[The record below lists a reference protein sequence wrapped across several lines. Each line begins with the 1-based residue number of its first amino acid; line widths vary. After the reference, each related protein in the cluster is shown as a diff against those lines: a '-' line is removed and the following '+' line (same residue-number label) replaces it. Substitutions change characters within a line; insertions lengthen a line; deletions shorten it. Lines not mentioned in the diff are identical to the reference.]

1 MSKVDELLWQMWLDE
16 HGEEDFDEHKTKIKQ
31 AIQALIADQMAEYQA
46 QLLKDYKEDIAT
58 AVREA
63 RIDELEHIISG
74 SEHSDD
80 DFDWYEL
87 TKKEYVGTKYYSEVR
102 HLDKDSR
109 IAQLKE
115 GAQE

>member
-1 MSKVDELLWQMWLDE
+1 MSIDCDPIDEAIFDIEDYVGGNIEGIDKVDRMAFTVFLR
-16 HGEEDFDEHKTKIKQ
+16 KTLTT
-31 AIQALIADQMAEYQA
+31 AIS
-46 QLLKDYKEDIAT
+46 T

-74 SEHSDD
+74 SEYSDD
-80 DFDWYEL
+80 DFDWYEI
-87 TKKEYVGTKYYSEVR
+87 TKDEYVGTKYYSEVR

-115 GAQE
+115 GVQE

>member
-1 MSKVDELLWQMWLDE
+1 MTDELDELLWQMWLDE

-31 AIQALIADQMAEYQA
+31 AIQALID
-46 QLLKDYKEDIAT
+46 
-58 AVREA
+58 RECNKA

-109 IAQLKE
+109 IAQLKG